1 VGPGDNQLQPA
12 WLAGSLGGLG
22 FQAGLIAG
30 RNLVSVRLHCV
41 RAPLIGPLGCPGWV
55 SLGSITNAQLPQL
68 HPKKKDKARRR
79 IRAYTTSQNTK
90 NLFSNQKKE
99 TKCFTLH
106 NA

>member
-1 VGPGDNQLQPA
+1 M
-12 WLAGSLGGLG
+12 
-22 FQAGLIAG
+22 
-30 RNLVSVRLHCV
+30 RNSPSC
-41 RAPLIGPLGCPGWV
+41 
-55 SLGSITNAQLPQL
+55 TQ
-68 HPKKKDKARRR
+68 KKKDKARRR